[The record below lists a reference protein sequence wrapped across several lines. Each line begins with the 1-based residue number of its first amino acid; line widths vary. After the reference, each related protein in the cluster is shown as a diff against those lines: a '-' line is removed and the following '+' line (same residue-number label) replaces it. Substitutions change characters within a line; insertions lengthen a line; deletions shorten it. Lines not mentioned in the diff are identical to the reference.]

1 MSSTE
6 AAHPLSLSG
15 RRILVT
21 GASSG
26 IGRAVAQQASRL
38 GGQLILL
45 GRDEARLAET
55 RALLAG
61 DGHATCALEL
71 TQFDELA
78 AAFKNLVAEH
88 GPLSGLVHCAG
99 LEGFQPLSLVK
110 PPAIEKMFAVAVTAG
125 LMLAK
130 AFTARDACV
139 AGQASVVFLS
149 SVAGSR
155 GEAGMAVYS
164 ASKAAIE
171 GATRSLAVE
180 LAPRGVRVNAVAA
193 AAVRTPMHD
202 RIVSRIPKEAV
213 AAYERQHLLG
223 FGEPEA
229 VADAVTFLLS
239 PSARWITG
247 TTMVVDGGYSCH

>member
-1 MSSTE
+1 MTADSASPMSL
-6 AAHPLSLSG
+6 AG
-15 RRILVT
+15 RVILVT

-26 IGRAVAQQASRL
+26 IGRAVAQVASRL
-38 GGQLILL
+38 GGRIVLM

-55 RALLAG
+55 QSSLSG
-61 DGHATCALEL
+61 DGHACVALEL
-71 TQFDELA
+71 TQFDELSPA
-78 AAFKNLVAEH
+78 VKKIMAEH

-110 PPAIEKMFAVAVTAG
+110 PPQIEKMFSVAVTAG

-139 AGQASVVFLS
+139 AGQSSIVFLS

-164 ASKAAIE
+164 ASKAAVE
-171 GATRSLAVE
+171 GAARSLAVE
-180 LAPRGVRVNAVAA
+180 LASRGVRVNAVAA
-193 AAVRTPMHD
+193 AAVKTPMHD
-202 RIVSRIPKEAV
+202 RIVSRIPKDAV
-213 AAYERQHLLG
+213 AAYEKQHLLG
-223 FGEPEA
+223 FGDPEA
-229 VADAVTFLLS
+229 VADAVAFLLS
-239 PSARWITG
+239 PAARWITG